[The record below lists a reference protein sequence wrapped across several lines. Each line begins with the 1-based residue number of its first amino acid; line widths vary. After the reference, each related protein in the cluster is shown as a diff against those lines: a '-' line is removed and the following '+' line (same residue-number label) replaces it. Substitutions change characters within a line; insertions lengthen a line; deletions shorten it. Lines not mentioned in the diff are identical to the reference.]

1 MGCSTRPRRCSPERV
16 RPAPTCSPG
25 RVVGWCV
32 PPCHTRALALG
43 YEAGTRVIVLRRA
56 RLCARKGR
64 QRVAP
69 STVLCCLRW
78 EVSSRTAEGG
88 VGVGGSVGARLSTHP
103 PLSPSQRMGK
113 GGVSAPPGGITYE
126 AIVTQHPHPPSSSR
140 SLLGYDPPAQSIGQ
154 FVVSGSLGGTGAAL
168 LLGRHFDVQSSPHT
182 RGRVFRPVPPP
193 SFLQGAAEAS
203 MTHRGPVV
211 LSVNAG
217 FAQQSPPP
225 PRVYETKTANG

>member
-88 VGVGGSVGARLSTHP
+88 VGVGVGWCPPFPHIRPFPLRSEWAKVVFQHLRGALRMRPLRLN
-103 PLSPSQRMGK
+103 QR
-113 GGVSAPPGGITYE
+113 S
-126 AIVTQHPHPPSSSR
+126 
-140 SLLGYDPPAQSIGQ
+140 
-154 FVVSGSLGGTGAAL
+154 SGSLEPRSLPPGYLFLPCTLLRCSSFGFAAMRPGRQDTEVRRGAESGPPATAKLCCPMQIQLVHGGRGARAL
-168 LLGRHFDVQSSPHT
+168 CDCSITPT
-182 RGRVFRPVPPP
+182 PP
-193 SFLQGAAEAS
+193 SMKG
-203 MTHRGPVV
+203 
-211 LSVNAG
+211 
-217 FAQQSPPP
+217 
-225 PRVYETKTANG
+225 

>member
-88 VGVGGSVGARLSTHP
+88 VGGWGRVGWCPPFPHIHVMSCHGALE
-103 PLSPSQRMGK
+103 PS
-113 GGVSAPPGGITYE
+113 SAG
-126 AIVTQHPHPPSSSR
+126 PPS
-140 SLLGYDPPAQSIGQ
+140 
-154 FVVSGSLGGTGAAL
+154 
-168 LLGRHFDVQSSPHT
+168 GRPSAERLAVTHT
-182 RGRVFRPVPPP
+182 RTPMEWAQVRGGREHHAWREGERCPDQAR
-193 SFLQGAAEAS
+193 STTGMRAD
-203 MTHRGPVV
+203 
-211 LSVNAG
+211 
-217 FAQQSPPP
+217 AQRHQSRRQAPAFWELVGLTLDG
-225 PRVYETKTANG
+225 RRAHSSHTW